1 MKLSVL
7 ILNKEEYLETIL
19 EGYIEIGITGA
30 TVIDS
35 IGMGHIL
42 SSEIP
47 IFAGLRFMFAS
58 SRPYNKTVLSVIN
71 EDKINPLKNVVKK
84 ILGPLDERGKGILFF
99 IDLCGVEGLKMEPS

>member
-7 ILNKEEYLETIL
+7 ILNKEEYLESIL
-19 EGYIEIGITGA
+19 EGYVEIGITGA

-47 IFAGLRFMFAS
+47 IFAGLRFMFS
-58 SRPYNKTVLSVIN
+58 GSRPYNKTILSVIT
-71 EDKINPLKNVVKK
+71 EDKMDPIKKVIKK
-84 ILGPLDERGKGILFF
+84 ILGPLNESGKGILFF
-99 IDLCGVEGLKMEPS
+99 IDLCGVEGLKKEPT